1 MLPLLPFVFAT
12 FPTATFKCQS
22 AVRCSARAT
31 KLDSLLLRSQQ
42 SFPAVQTFFPK
53 FYRAMRVQSST
64 SLRTFRIRACARA
77 YSYARVLAVRD
88 NGRGKL
94 HLHRARVR
102 CGYTHMFAVA
112 SRDVCP
118 FTYPRVFIL
127 VLSSG
132 HAAAGASKH
141 STPWINTR
149 NSYCN
154 LCRLKAHS
162 ILLFT

>member
-42 SFPAVQTFFPK
+42 STAQSFPAVQTFFPK
-53 FYRAMRVQSST
+53 FQRAMRVQSST
-64 SLRTFRIRACARA
+64 FLRAFRIRGRARA
-77 YSYARVLAVRD
+77 ALTRARVLAVRD
-88 NGRGKL
+88 NDRGKL

-112 SRDVCP
+112 SRDVCS
-118 FTYPRVFIL
+118 FTYPRVSLF
-127 VLSSG
+127 SFFPRG
-132 HAAAGASKH
+132 HAAAGA
-141 STPWINTR
+141 
-149 NSYCN
+149 
-154 LCRLKAHS
+154 
-162 ILLFT
+162 

>member
-1 MLPLLPFVFAT
+1 MIAESGWNPLARGCRKFIFLNRAFFMLPLLPFVFAT

-31 KLDSLLLRSQQ
+31 KLDSLLLRSHQ
-42 SFPAVQTFFPK
+42 SFPFRHFSRNFIVQCEFSHRPLFVH
-53 FYRAMRVQSST
+53 FAY
-64 SLRTFRIRACARA
+64 ARA
-77 YSYARVLAVRD
+77 RAHSYARVLAVRD

-118 FTYPRVFIL
+118 FTYPRV
-127 VLSSG
+127 S
-132 HAAAGASKH
+132 
-141 STPWINTR
+141 
-149 NSYCN
+149 
-154 LCRLKAHS
+154 
-162 ILLFT
+162 LFSFFPRATQQQAYLNA